1 MDKLNKLI
9 NELSGKFN
17 YIIKQFLVV
26 IGYLLLTFGLQFF
39 LFQNNDNNNL
49 ILLNLSS
56 LFINLFILVIFVFIF
71 RKTLIPDFYEFKK
84 NSKNLIKDYFIY
96 WIIGFALSTI
106 FLNIISAY
114 AGEPSTQ
121 TLNETY
127 VLTFPFYS
135 IINMI
140 IIAPIFEELLTK
152 VYFKNAFKNKYIY
165 IILSGILFG
174 SLHLLTPGSNWL
186 HAIPYAV
193 LGGTFSLMYYK
204 SNNIWT
210 NIFYHS
216 LHNAL
221 AVIVVFIGNI

>member
-9 NELSGKFN
+9 EELSHKFN
-17 YIIKQFLVV
+17 CIMKQTLIIL
-26 IGYLLLTFGLQFF
+26 GYLLLAYGLQVF
-39 LFQNNDNNNL
+39 LFHDKVDNNL
-49 ILLNLSS
+49 ILANLSN
-56 LFINLFILVIFVFIF
+56 LFINLFILVIFIFIF

-84 NSKNLIKDYFIY
+84 NSKKLIKKYFIY
-96 WIIGFALSTI
+96 WVIGFALSTI
-106 FLNIISAY
+106 SLNIINNFV
-114 AGEPSTQ
+114 GEPTTQ

-127 VLTFPFYS
+127 VLTLPFYS

-152 VYFKNAFKNKYIY
+152 VYFKKAFKNKYVY

-174 SLHLLTPGSNWL
+174 SLHLMTPGSNLL
-186 HAIPYAV
+186 HAIPYAL

-210 NIFYHS
+210 NIFYHG

-221 AVIVVFIGNI
+221 AIIFVFIGSI